1 MKQFR
6 LSASDRLKREKE
18 IQKLFSEG
26 KSYHV
31 PSMRCL
37 FRIESNSSAPV
48 QFGVGVSKRNFK
60 KATDRNRIKRLIRE
74 AYRLQAPILRAFAL
88 ERGCSLQIFVLY
100 TGRELPDYPFIYQGI
115 SKLISY
121 LSGLNTQ

>member
-1 MKQFR
+1 M
-6 LSASDRLKREKE
+6 
-18 IQKLFSEG
+18 
-26 KSYHV
+26 

-37 FRIESNSSAPV
+37 YRIESSSSVSV

-74 AYRLQAPILRAFAL
+74 AYRLQAPPLRDLAQ
-88 ERGCSLQIFVLY
+88 ERGWSLQLFILY
-100 TGRELPDYPFIYQGI
+100 TGHELPEYPFIYSGI

-121 LSGLNTQ
+121 LSGLKNK